1 MTDNPSTPTPVIPPS
16 QNRRSFLQL
25 LTASS
30 VTVGGVV
37 VACPFLN
44 SLSSQNTT
52 LEQNFVDIDISSL
65 KAGQQI
71 TVTWQGHP
79 VFILNRPTEAL
90 QALQDASLIT
100 RLRDPDS
107 KELQQPSYTQNWH
120 RSIRP
125 ETVVLIGSCTHLGCV
140 PTLKLGAKLGSFY
153 NCACH
158 GSRFDLAGRVYKSM
172 PAPYNLPI
180 PPYTYL
186 KPNIIRIGENPKGQ
200 NFDFTQIKQI

>member
-1 MTDNPSTPTPVIPPS
+1 MTDKPSTPPLPQ

-37 VACPFLN
+37 VAWPFLN

-52 LEQNFVDIDISSL
+52 IEHSYIDVDISSL

-71 TVTWQGHP
+71 TITWQGHP
-79 VFILNRPTEAL
+79 VFILNRPEEAL
-90 QALQDASLIT
+90 RSLQDSMLVM

-107 KELQQPSYTQNWH
+107 KELQQPQYTQNWH
-120 RSIRP
+120 RSIKP
-125 ETVVLIGSCTHLGCV
+125 EISVLIGSCTHLGCV
-140 PTLKLGAKLGSFY
+140 PTLKLGSKLGGFY

-158 GSRFDLAGRVYKSM
+158 GSKFDLAGRVYRSM

-186 KPNIIRIGENPKGQ
+186 KPDIIRIGENPKGQ
-200 NFDFTQIKQI
+200 EFDLTKIIQI